1 MNNEL
6 LFSTNLKAALY
17 GTDFLKNLLANTVIN
32 IYEGAFPTN
41 PDAPLSG
48 ATLLAQICKGD
59 ASLAYDLV
67 WDATTTPGALIKPAA
82 DTWSTPTGTGAI
94 ASGTAGFFVINVS
107 GDDNSGSAT
116 GSHYRVM
123 GLCGLD
129 PSYALMLATL
139 SITSSMPIPITG
151 FYIYQ

>member
-1 MNNEL
+1 MNNDL

-17 GTDFLKNLLANTVIN
+17 GTNYLQALLANTVIN
-32 IYEGAFPTN
+32 IYQGTFPTD

-67 WDATTTPGALIKPAA
+67 WDASTTPGALQKPAG

-94 ASGTAGFFVINVS
+94 AAGTAAFFVINVS

-116 GSHYRVM
+116 GTNYRVM
-123 GLCGLD
+123 GRCGLD

-139 SITSSMPIPITG
+139 TITTTLPIPING